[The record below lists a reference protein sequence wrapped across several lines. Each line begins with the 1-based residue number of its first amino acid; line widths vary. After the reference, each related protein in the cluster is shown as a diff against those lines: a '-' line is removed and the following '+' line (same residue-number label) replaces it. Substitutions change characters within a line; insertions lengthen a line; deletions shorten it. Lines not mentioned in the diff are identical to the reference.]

1 MWRSSLS
8 GWCNSNPHSLHL
20 VLVDFP
26 FFPKRPMTYDFYEL
40 IKRFFIPC
48 SLAIKNITVLGSGVM
63 GHGIAQVSAT
73 AGYNVVLRDIKQE
86 FLDKAM
92 EKIKWSLDKLVTKE
106 KISSEEGAT
115 IFSRIT
121 PIVDLND
128 AVKDAELVIE
138 VVPEI
143 MDLKKQVYAELDK
156 VAKPEV
162 VFASNTSTLPIT
174 EIANTTSRPDKFI
187 GIHFFNPP
195 QLMKLVEVIPGE
207 KTSQEIT
214 NLTQEF
220 VKSVN
225 KQAVLCRKDV
235 PGFIINRLFI
245 PMVHEACY
253 LQDRTGSTLE
263 EIDSAVKFKLGF
275 PMGIFELADFTG
287 MDVIHKATV
296 EMHLRDKKVITPH
309 KTIEKM
315 FDEKKLGQKSGEGYY
330 KYSDDKYERVE
341 LSEELAQKCNPIQ
354 LVANVLNNAAWL
366 ITNGAS
372 DIEEIEMAAR
382 LGLGLRKPLFET
394 AKEVGI
400 KNIVDELNNLAQIH
414 GEFYKPDPL
423 LESMV

>member
-1 MWRSSLS
+1 M
-8 GWCNSNPHSLHL
+8 N
-20 VLVDFP
+20 
-26 FFPKRPMTYDFYEL
+26 
-40 IKRFFIPC
+40 
-48 SLAIKNITVLGSGVM
+48 IKNITVLGSGVM

-92 EKIKWSLDKLVTKE
+92 EKIHWSLDKLVTKE
-106 KISSEEGAT
+106 KISKEEGDA

-121 PIVDLND
+121 PVVDLND

-156 VAKPEV
+156 AAKPEV
-162 VFASNTSTLPIT
+162 IFASNTSTLPIT

-207 KTSQEIT
+207 KTAQEIT
-214 NLTQEF
+214 ELTQDF
-220 VKSVN
+220 VRSVN

-253 LQDRTGSTLE
+253 LQDRTGASLE

-296 EMHLRDKKVITPH
+296 EMHLRDKKVIKPH
-309 KTIEKM
+309 KTVEKM

-341 LSEELAQKCNPIQ
+341 LSEELAKKCDPIQ

-372 DIEEIEMAAR
+372 DVEEIEKAAK

-394 AKEVGI
+394 AKEIGI
-400 KNIVDELNNLAQIH
+400 QNILDELNKLAQEH

-423 LESMV
+423 LESMI

>member
-1 MWRSSLS
+1 
-8 GWCNSNPHSLHL
+8 
-20 VLVDFP
+20 
-26 FFPKRPMTYDFYEL
+26 MTV
-40 IKRFFIPC
+40 
-48 SLAIKNITVLGSGVM
+48 KNITVLGSGVM

-92 EKIKWSLDKLVTKE
+92 EKIKWSLDKLVSKE
-106 KISSEEGAT
+106 KISKEEGDA

-121 PIVDLND
+121 PIVDLAD

-143 MDLKKQVYAELDK
+143 MDLKKSVYAELDK
-156 VAKPEV
+156 VAGPEV
-162 VFASNTSTLPIT
+162 IFASNTSTLPIT
-174 EIANTTSRPDKFI
+174 EIANTTSRPEKFI

-207 KTSQEIT
+207 KTAQEIT
-214 NLTQEF
+214 ELTQEY

-245 PMVHEACY
+245 PMVHEACFVK
-253 LQDRTGSTLE
+253 DRTGATLE

-296 EMHLRDKKVITPH
+296 EMHLRDKKVINPH
-309 KTIEKM
+309 PLVEKM
-315 FDEKKLGQKSGEGYY
+315 FDDKKLGQKSGEGYY
-330 KYSDDKYERVE
+330 KYSDDKYERVA
-341 LSEELAQKCNPIQ
+341 LSEELAQKCDPIQ
-354 LVANVLNNAAWL
+354 LVANILNNAAWL
-366 ITNGAS
+366 VSNGAS
-372 DIEEIEMAAR
+372 DIEEIEKAAQ
-382 LGLGLRKPLFET
+382 LGLGLKKPLFET
-394 AKEVGI
+394 AKEIGI
-400 KNIVDELNNLAQIH
+400 KKIVDELNKLADEH
-414 GEFYKPDPL
+414 GEFYRPDPL
-423 LESMV
+423 LVSMQ

>member
-1 MWRSSLS
+1 MKKYIIK
-8 GWCNSNPHSLHL
+8 
-20 VLVDFP
+20 DTE
-26 FFPKRPMTYDFYEL
+26 FFQIMTV
-40 IKRFFIPC
+40 
-48 SLAIKNITVLGSGVM
+48 KNITVLGSGVM

-92 EKIKWSLDKLVTKE
+92 EKIKWSLDKLVSKE
-106 KISSEEGAT
+106 KISKEEGDS

-121 PIVDLND
+121 PIVDLNE
-128 AVKDAELVIE
+128 AVKNAELVIE

-143 MDLKKQVYAELDK
+143 MDLKKSVYAELDK
-156 VAKPEV
+156 AANPEV

-174 EIANTTSRPDKFI
+174 EIANTTSRPEKFI

-214 NLTQEF
+214 DLTLEY

-225 KQAVLCRKDV
+225 KQAVVCRKDV

-253 LQDRTGSTLE
+253 AQDRTNSTLE

-296 EMHLRDKKVITPH
+296 EMHLRDKKVINPH
-309 KTIEKM
+309 PTVEKM

-330 KYSDDKYERVE
+330 KYSDDKYERVA
-341 LSEELAQKCNPIQ
+341 LSEELAEKFNPIQ
-354 LVANVLNNAAWL
+354 LVANILNNAAWL

-372 DIEEIEMAAR
+372 DIGEIEKAAQ
-382 LGLGLRKPLFET
+382 LGLGLKKPLFET
-394 AKEVGI
+394 AKEIGI
-400 KNIVDELNNLAQIH
+400 KNIVDELNKLAEKH
-414 GEFYKPDPL
+414 GDFYKPDPL
-423 LESMV
+423 LISML

>member
-1 MWRSSLS
+1 
-8 GWCNSNPHSLHL
+8 
-20 VLVDFP
+20 
-26 FFPKRPMTYDFYEL
+26 MTV
-40 IKRFFIPC
+40 
-48 SLAIKNITVLGSGVM
+48 KNITILGSGVM

-73 AGYNVVLRDIKQE
+73 AGYNVVLRDIEQG

-92 EKIKWSLDKLVTKE
+92 EKIRWSLDKLVSKE
-106 KISSEEGAT
+106 KISKEEGDA
-115 IFSRIT
+115 IFGRIK
-121 PIVDLND
+121 PIVDLKE

-143 MDLKKQVYAELDK
+143 MELKKKVYAELDQ
-156 VAKPEV
+156 VAAPEV
-162 VFASNTSTLPIT
+162 IFASNTSTLPIT
-174 EIANTTSRPDKFI
+174 EIANTTSRADKFI

-214 NLTQEF
+214 ELTKDY

-253 LQDRTGSTLE
+253 AKDRTGATLE
-263 EIDSAVKFKLGF
+263 EIDSAVKFNLGF

-296 EMHLRDKKVITPH
+296 EMHLRDKKVINPH
-309 KTIEKM
+309 PTVEKM

-341 LSEELAQKCNPIQ
+341 LSQELAQKFNPIQ
-354 LVANVLNNAAWL
+354 LVANILNNAAWL
-366 ITNGAS
+366 VSNGAS
-372 DIEEIEMAAR
+372 DIEEIEKAAQ
-382 LGLGLRKPLFET
+382 LGLGLKKPLFET
-394 AKEVGI
+394 AKEIGI
-400 KNIVDELNNLAQIH
+400 KNIVDELNKLAEEY
-414 GEFYKPDPL
+414 GEFYKPNPL
-423 LESMV
+423 LVSMQ